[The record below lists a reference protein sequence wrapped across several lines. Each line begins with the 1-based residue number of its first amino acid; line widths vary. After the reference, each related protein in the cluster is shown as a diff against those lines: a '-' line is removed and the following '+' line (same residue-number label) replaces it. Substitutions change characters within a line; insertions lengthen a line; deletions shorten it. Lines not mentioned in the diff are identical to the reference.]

1 MIKVTKYVIYDIVRN
16 RVLIAYTLFLLLIA
30 TTLFN
35 MEEDPSKAIISLM
48 SIVMIMVPL
57 ISIVF
62 ATTYFFNS
70 YEFIE
75 LLVAQPL
82 KRSTILLGEYIG
94 VALSLSF
101 AFLTGIGIPIIL
113 FDATATGFVLILS
126 GTLLTLVFI
135 SLAFLSSVITRD
147 KAKGIGTSLMLW
159 FYFSIIYDAL
169 ILTLLFTFSDY
180 PLEQAMIPIAALNP
194 IDLGRIVIMLKL
206 DISAL
211 MGYTGALFKNF
222 FGNTMGIFY
231 TCGIMFIW
239 IIVPLLCAIKVFN
252 RKNL

>member
-1 MIKVTKYVIYDIVRN
+1 MLKVTKYVIYDIIRN
-16 RVLIAYTLFLLLIA
+16 RVLIAYTLFLLLISI
-30 TTLFN
+30 TLFN
-35 MEEDPSKAIISLM
+35 MENDPSKAIISLM

-75 LLVAQPL
+75 LLVAQPI
-82 KRSTILLGEYIG
+82 KRSSILLGEYIG
-94 VALSLSF
+94 VALSLSI
-101 AFLTGIGIPIIL
+101 AFLIGVGLPVLL
-113 FDATATGFVLILS
+113 FDASTTGYTLILS

-135 SLAFLSSVITRD
+135 SLAFFASVITRD

-159 FYFSIIYDAL
+159 FYFAIIYDAL
-169 ILTLLFTFSDY
+169 ILGLLFAFSDY

-211 MGYTGALFKNF
+211 MGYTGALFKEF
-222 FGNTMGIFY
+222 FGSGMGIFY
-231 TCGIMFIW
+231 TCMIMFLW
-239 IIVPLLCAIKVFN
+239 IIIPLLASIKVFN

>member
-1 MIKVTKYVIYDIVRN
+1 
-16 RVLIAYTLFLLLIA
+16 
-30 TTLFN
+30 
-35 MEEDPSKAIISLM
+35 
-48 SIVMIMVPL
+48 
-57 ISIVF
+57 
-62 ATTYFFNS
+62 
-70 YEFIE
+70 
-75 LLVAQPL
+75 AQPL

>member
-16 RVLIAYTLFLLLIA
+16 RVLIAYTLFLFLIA
-30 TTLFN
+30 STLFN

-101 AFLTGIGIPIIL
+101 AFFIGIGIPIIL

-126 GTLLTLVFI
+126 GILLTLVFI

-147 KAKGIGTSLMLW
+147 KAKGIGIALMIW

-169 ILTLLFTFSDY
+169 MLALLFTFSDY
-180 PLEQAMIPIAALNP
+180 PLEQAMIPIVALNP
-194 IDLGRIVIMLKL
+194 IDLGRIIIMLKL

-211 MGYTGALFKNF
+211 MGYTGALFKSF
-222 FGNTMGIFY
+222 FGNSMGIFY
-231 TCGIMFIW
+231 TCCIMFIW
-239 IIVPLLCAIKVFN
+239 IIAPLLYSIKVFN